1 MTTKNPPK
9 MTSCSAREARARLQ
23 GNYARLAAVAVRAAI
38 AVAIA
43 TTIAVRRVL
52 PFYRR
57 KQDQLQL
64 RVEKFKVH

>member
-1 MTTKNPPK
+1 MRK
-9 MTSCSAREARARLQ
+9 L
-23 GNYARLAAVAVRAAI
+23 
-38 AVAIA
+38 IA